1 MSATTISSGTSKA
14 SIKTLSFRF
23 SRVEYSTKTLAS
35 LSKRASCIG
44 RYDSIPG
51 AGCNRS
57 ARRLSDAT
65 KSRGE
70 CAVKVIDKWD
80 GAALFFQLQGRHLPK
95 QFLNNVLVFFS
106 FKAARA
112 VDENSV
118 GLQQRQN
125 CPDHLDL
132 SPLHPNKS

>member
-14 SIKTLSFRF
+14 SIKTLSFRL
-23 SRVEYSTKTLAS
+23 SRVEYSTKSFAN

-65 KSRGE
+65 KSHGE
-70 CAVKVIDKWD
+70 CAVKVIDKWE
-80 GAALFFQLQGRHLPK
+80 GAALFFQLKGRHLTK
-95 QFLNNVLVFFS
+95 QLLNDVLVLFS
-106 FKAARA
+106 FKAPRA
-112 VDENSV
+112 VSDYYV
-118 GLQQRQN
+118 VCQ
-125 CPDHLDL
+125 
-132 SPLHPNKS
+132 